1 MNKKIHLY
9 NIKKEGGERRGH
21 TQQSGSL
28 GRQGRGQLHAG
39 GRLHGLPALLGLK
52 DAVQL
57 LELSNDVVFDVW
69 SGDLQSNA
77 AAVKG
82 PGEIA
87 RKHLVDH
94 PSHHWNDLFRRQ
106 HMSFC

>member
-1 MNKKIHLY
+1 MNKKNPSVQY
-9 NIKKEGGERRGH
+9 KKERRDED

-57 LELSNDVVFDVW
+57 LELSDDVIFDVW
-69 SGDLQSNA
+69 GGDLQSNT

-94 PSHHWNDLFRRQ
+94 PSHHWNDLFGQQ